1 MRGAAIKDYLVT
13 KHGIGENLIESLN
26 LSKTEILALTE
37 LKASMRQR
45 WPLARIK
52 LFGSKATGTS
62 DEESDLDVLSL
73 LPCTVT
79 EEIRTQ
85 IVHKVFEIN
94 LAHES
99 NMSVLIVSEDEWES
113 SPLSLLP
120 IHASIEQEGI
130 AL

>member
-1 MRGAAIKDYLVT
+1 LALKR
-13 KHGIGENLIESLN
+13 ENLLESLN
-26 LSKTEILALTE
+26 LSKAEILALTE

-52 LFGSKATGTS
+52 LFGSKAAGTS
-62 DEESDLDVLSL
+62 DAESDLDVLLL

-94 LAHES
+94 LVHES
-99 NMSVLIVSEDEWES
+99 NMSVLIVSEDEWDR